1 MSICAYSQ
9 CDQLHKRPPVHT
21 VLGEEEKVGNDR
33 GKFGKRL
40 KKGTFFC
47 LLRKRKRISAVA
59 AALSLF
65 FLSLPSVCLTFI
77 LGTFNI
83 ISGYITADSSLS
95 GQTEHA
101 NGSQLIMLSLLVAG
115 ANVTATKR
123 MIMMMIPVVSTP
135 VVIDGEG
142 KAHHST
148 PRH

>member
-1 MSICAYSQ
+1 M
-9 CDQLHKRPPVHT
+9 
-21 VLGEEEKVGNDR
+21 
-33 GKFGKRL
+33 
-40 KKGTFFC
+40 
-47 LLRKRKRISAVA
+47 A

-83 ISGYITADSSLS
+83 IISGYITADSSLPPNRTCKWFTADYDVSS
-95 GQTEHA
+95 GGGGRGQRDCNKKNDYGDDDPRGKHT
-101 NGSQLIMLSLLVAG
+101 
-115 ANVTATKR
+115 
-123 MIMMMIPVVSTP
+123 